1 MKPVLRWSC
10 LLLLSC
16 LAPGVLAA
24 CPPQGWSRE
33 ALEALKVEAF
43 ALEDSTRRQA
53 LALGLIDCLADPDPR
68 LRDGIAYEA
77 HATWLRGDALTPET
91 RRALMSQLLAR
102 LTPDDEGF
110 GAPFA
115 ALVLSEVART
125 DRILAW
131 MTPVQREDLVQIGS
145 VYLASVR
152 DYRGFDTAQGWR
164 HGVAHGA
171 DLLMQLALNPALDRA
186 QLDRILAAVATQVA
200 PAGGH
205 FYTYGEPERLAR
217 PVLFALKRGL
227 HDDAA
232 WSAWLQGVAAPAP
245 LPDWS
250 AAFSS
255 QAGLAKRHNTRAFLL
270 ALYVGLAES
279 GDDTMKA
286 RLPAVVAALRGVP

>member
-1 MKPVLRWSC
+1 MKPAPRWSC
-10 LLLLSC
+10 ILLLSC
-16 LAPGVLAA
+16 LAPAVLAA
-24 CPPQGWSRE
+24 CPPQGWSPE
-33 ALEALKVEAF
+33 TLGALKKEQF
-43 ALEDSTRRQA
+43 KLEDTGRRQA
-53 LALGLIDCLADPDPR
+53 LALGLVDCLADPDPV
-68 LRDGIAYEA
+68 LRDGLAYEA

-91 RRALMSQLLAR
+91 RRTLMSQLLVR
-102 LTPDDEGF
+102 LTPDADGF
-110 GAPFA
+110 GPPFA

-125 DRILAW
+125 DRIRAW

-145 VYLASVR
+145 AYLASVR
-152 DYRGFDTAQGWR
+152 DYRGFDAAQGWR

-186 QLDRILAAVATQVA
+186 QLDRMLAAVATQVA
-200 PAGGH
+200 PPGEH

-217 PVLFALKRGL
+217 PVLFALQRGL
-227 HDDAA
+227 HDEAA
-232 WSAWLQGVAAPAP
+232 WSAWLQGVVAPAP

-279 GDDTMKA
+279 GDEAMKA
-286 RLPAVVAALRGVP
+286 RLPAVVAALRTVP

>member
-1 MKPVLRWSC
+1 MNPILRPACLVLLC
-10 LLLLSC
+10 C
-16 LAPGVLAA
+16 FAPAALAG
-24 CPPQGWSRE
+24 CPPEGWSRVE
-33 ALEALKVEAF
+33 LEALKK
-43 ALEDSTRRQA
+43 DSFKLTDTARRQA
-53 LALGLIDCLADPDPR
+53 LTLGLMDCLADPDPT

-77 HATWLRGDALTPET
+77 LATWLRGDALTPET
-91 RRALMSQLLAR
+91 RRALMSQLLPR
-102 LTPDDEGF
+102 LTPDEEGF
-110 GAPFA
+110 EAPFA

-131 MTPVQREDLVQIGS
+131 MTPMQREDLVVIGS
-145 VYLASVR
+145 EYLESVR
-152 DYRGFDTAQGWR
+152 DYRGYDAAQGWR

-186 QLDRILAAVATQVA
+186 QLDRMLAAVAAQVA
-200 PAGGH
+200 PEGEH

-227 HDDAA
+227 HDEAA

-245 LPDWS
+245 MPDWS

-270 ALYVGLAES
+270 AVYAGLAES
-279 GDDTMKA
+279 GDDALKA
-286 RLPAVVAALRGVP
+286 KLPAVVAALRAVP